1 MMFKMR
7 NPEIK
12 YIPVRVYVK
21 HLSEKTNKYAKWIGS
36 TNQPVGT
43 SIFSPKF

>member
-1 MMFKMR
+1 MMVFKMR

-21 HLSEKTNKYAKWIGS
+21 HLSEKNKYAKWIGS